1 MRTHL
6 LVSVAT
12 GAALLAGAAVATAA
26 PAVTATTDLNVRAG
40 PGPHHPVVGI
50 IGRGQP
56 AMLDGCIK
64 GSKWCSVNGGEGWV
78 YSDYLVGDFDGTRVV
93 ITERSADSG
102 IEYIPAPQG
111 NVVATEEVTGAIVS
125 GELDEAV
132 EPPTEIRSYVVD
144 NRTDTI
150 YLDGEVAVGATLP
163 EDVEFREIPDYRYRY
178 VYVNSQPVLV
188 EPETR
193 RIVYVVR

>member
-6 LVSVAT
+6 LVSAAT
-12 GAALLAGAAVATAA
+12 AVLLAGGAAATAA

-40 PGPHHPVVGI
+40 PGPRHPVVGM

-56 AMLDGCIK
+56 ATLDGCIK
-64 GSKWCSVNGGEGWV
+64 GSKWCSVNGGQGWV
-78 YSDYLVGDFDGTRVV
+78 YSDYLVGDSGGTRVV
-93 ITERSADSG
+93 ITERPADFD
-102 IEYIPAPQG
+102 IEYIPAPESD
-111 NVVATEEVTGAIVS
+111 VVVSDEVTGAIVG
-125 GELDEAV
+125 GEFGEAI
-132 EPPTEIRSYVVD
+132 EPPMAVRSYVVD

-163 EDVEFREIPDYRYRY
+163 DTVEFREIPDSRYRY

>member
-6 LVSVAT
+6 LVSAAT
-12 GAALLAGAAVATAA
+12 AALLAGVASATAA
-26 PAVTATTDLNVRAG
+26 SAVTATTDLNVRAG
-40 PGPHHPVVGI
+40 PGPQHPVVGL

-56 AMLDGCIK
+56 ATLDGCIRD
-64 GSKWCSVNGGEGWV
+64 SKWCSVNGGKGWV
-78 YSDYLVGDFDGTRVV
+78 YSEYLVGDAGGTRVV
-93 ITERSADSG
+93 ITERPADFG
-102 IEYIPAPQG
+102 IEYIPAPETG
-111 NVVATEEVTGAIVS
+111 MVASGEVTGAIVS
-125 GELDEAV
+125 GDVGEAI
-132 EPPTEIRSYVVD
+132 EPPAAVRSYVVD
-144 NRTDTI
+144 NRSDTI

-163 EDVEFREIPDYRYRY
+163 DTVEFREIPDYRYRY

>member
-6 LVSVAT
+6 LVSAAT
-12 GAALLAGAAVATAA
+12 AILLAGVAGATAA
-26 PAVTATTDLNVRAG
+26 SSVTATTDLNVRAG
-40 PGPHHPVVGI
+40 PGPHHPVVGM

-56 AMLDGCIK
+56 ATLDGCIK
-64 GSKWCSVNGGEGWV
+64 GSKWCSVNGGKGWA
-78 YSDYLVGDFDGTRVV
+78 YSEYLVGDVGGRRVV
-93 ITERSADSG
+93 ITERPADFD
-102 IEYIPAPQG
+102 IEYIPAPESD
-111 NVVATEEVTGAIVS
+111 VVVSNEVTGAIVG
-125 GELDEAV
+125 GELGEAI

-150 YLDGEVAVGATLP
+150 YLDGEVAVGAMLP

>member
-40 PGPHHPVVGI
+40 PGPHHPVVGM